1 MHTINEIKEEIS
13 PIFEPII
20 GAIRLKTYFSYYA
33 VFKDG
38 LMIALYQNGATYLR
52 IAKKDIEYIRQYPE
66 TYILCDEK
74 IGIQSRKFHYIPP
87 VLIADSSQFKSL
99 LFELLSTKVLK

>member
-1 MHTINEIKEEIS
+1 MQTINEIKEEIY

-20 GAIRLKTYFSYYA
+20 GTIRLKTYFSYYA

-52 IAKKDIEYIRQYPE
+52 IAKK
-66 TYILCDEK
+66 ILNTFVSILKPVSYAMKKLVYKVENF
-74 IGIQSRKFHYIPP
+74 IIFRKF
-87 VLIADSSQFKSL
+87 S
-99 LFELLSTKVLK
+99 